1 MDKVFKKYTSPG
13 HPGAFSGLSAFKRNN
28 KNLKSLDIEKALL
41 KSKTYTLHKPKRLNY
56 KRSRIEVAGIDDQW
70 QIDLVDVRALKG
82 SNYGHTFILTCI
94 DVFSKYAWAVPL
106 KDKEAKTCKEAFEK
120 ILNTSGRKPN
130 YLYLDGGKEF
140 LGAFKKYCQ
149 TEKILII
156 PTKSKLKA
164 CIVERFNRT
173 LKEKMWRMFTYH
185 SELKQK
191 FPKNY
196 TNYLDKLLIT
206 YNNSFHRTIQTK
218 PNLVTHII
226 EKQINSKLLQNYDSI
241 ITFKFKIGD
250 YVRISEEKKLF
261 SKGYTPN
268 WSSDIYIISNLVP
281 SNPPKYILK
290 DMTSKEYS
298 YKFYKEE
305 LQKVLLEEFP
315 YDTYTI
321 HKESNN
327 KILVEK
333 LNSDKEQ
340 TWINKETFLEE

>member
-1 MDKVFKKYTSPG
+1 
-13 HPGAFSGLSAFKRNN
+13 
-28 KNLKSLDIEKALL
+28 
-41 KSKTYTLHKPKRLNY
+41 
-56 KRSRIEVAGIDDQW
+56 
-70 QIDLVDVRALKG
+70 
-82 SNYGHTFILTCI
+82 
-94 DVFSKYAWAVPL
+94 
-106 KDKEAKTCKEAFEK
+106 
-120 ILNTSGRKPN
+120 
-130 YLYLDGGKEF
+130 
-140 LGAFKKYCQ
+140 
-149 TEKILII
+149 
-156 PTKSKLKA
+156 
-164 CIVERFNRT
+164 
-173 LKEKMWRMFTYH
+173 MWRMFTYH